1 MNAAV
6 STIPID
12 EISPAKING
21 QIYKPILPDDPATIS
36 LMKSMDKHG
45 LLEAVGISTAKKSSS
60 KYQGFVKERG
70 SDAVYELEAVPPEKL
85 KELLRDAI
93 SSVLDIDL
101 YNAEIR
107 KEQQEQSEII
117 ALKSKMQSCLCFLKS
132 EVKP

>member
-1 MNAAV
+1 MALRVALSPQQV
-6 STIPID
+6 DELSIP
-12 EISPAKING
+12 P
-21 QIYKPILPDDPATIS
+21 Q
-36 LMKSMDKHG
+36 M
-45 LLEAVGISTAKKSSS
+45 TAKKSSS

-107 KEQQEQSEII
+107 KEKQEQSEII
-117 ALKSKMQSCLCFLKS
+117 ALKSKMQSCLRFLKS
-132 EVKP
+132 EVQP